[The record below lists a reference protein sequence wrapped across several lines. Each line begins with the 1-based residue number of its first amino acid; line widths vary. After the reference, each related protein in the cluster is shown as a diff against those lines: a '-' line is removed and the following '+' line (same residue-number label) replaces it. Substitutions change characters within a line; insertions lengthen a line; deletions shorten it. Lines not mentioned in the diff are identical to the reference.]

1 MNPSDQSAHNK
12 LWVNGNIVAEEDA
25 GVSPFDHGLLTG
37 DGVFET
43 LISYDG
49 NRPFAFTRHYER
61 LNGSARPFGLN
72 VPDSD
77 LLNAACEEV
86 LALNG
91 SGPAR
96 IRITITAGRAP
107 LGSEKGDSSENV
119 IVASS
124 EAPQQPLH
132 SKVITVPFARNERG
146 ALVGLKTTSYG
157 ENVVALALA
166 HSEGAREAIFGNV
179 AGNLCEGSGSNI
191 FVFCDGQLIT
201 PPLSSGCLAG
211 VTRALTLEICD
222 RIGITVN
229 QIDFPVS
236 DLKNV
241 DSAFLTSTLR
251 QIQPISKV
259 DGISLSEL
267 ESEICLKIKS
277 EFDRVVEN
285 EIDP

>member
-259 DGISLSEL
+259 DGIPLSEL

-277 EFDRVVEN
+277 EFNRVVEN

>member
-1 MNPSDQSAHNK
+1 M
-12 LWVNGNIVAEEDA
+12 
-25 GVSPFDHGLLTG
+25 
-37 DGVFET
+37 
-43 LISYDG
+43 
-49 NRPFAFTRHYER
+49 
-61 LNGSARPFGLN
+61 
-72 VPDSD
+72 
-77 LLNAACEEV
+77 
-86 LALNG
+86 
-91 SGPAR
+91 
-96 IRITITAGRAP
+96 
-107 LGSEKGDSSENV
+107 
-119 IVASS
+119 
-124 EAPQQPLH
+124 
-132 SKVITVPFARNERG
+132 
-146 ALVGLKTTSYG
+146 GLKTTSYG